1 MIVAVGGQHPQQ
13 RRRLRR
19 RVTRHCAHH
28 VTLGAEALKTV
39 AAAATT
45 CSHGQHHRD
54 GVTRHNLLL
63 GDGVAHGQ
71 VVQGACPRV
80 TVLHTARGWSAP
92 AAALDSM
99 PSLLLLGHRG
109 AHDIHEKHAKSY
121 LHIMF
126 TSSRTAP
133 LDLMLWGRSEFL
145 KKAGRGGG
153 VHLLIGRVHRERL
166 QGAGGLAA
174 DVDVG
179 IQQQRNKHL
188 RITSRA
194 QRAAQAG
201 VTP

>member
-1 MIVAVGGQHPQQ
+1 
-13 RRRLRR
+13 
-19 RVTRHCAHH
+19 
-28 VTLGAEALKTV
+28 
-39 AAAATT
+39 
-45 CSHGQHHRD
+45 
-54 GVTRHNLLL
+54 
-63 GDGVAHGQ
+63 
-71 VVQGACPRV
+71 
-80 TVLHTARGWSAP
+80 
-92 AAALDSM
+92 M

-109 AHDIHEKHAKSY
+109 THDADEKHAKNY

-153 VHLLIGRVHRERL
+153 VGGGGDGLHLLIGRVHGERL

-179 IQQQRNKHL
+179 IQQQGNKHL

-194 QRAAQAG
+194 QRAAQACN
-201 VTP
+201 TP